1 MLLHLAGQ
9 CTAPAYSSLP
19 MQEKS
24 GKCYGTEHTKRQP
37 LPKCEKETLP
47 VTYSNVLAVAGAA
60 AANLLAAQEKNG
72 SAETF
77 SHINTTARADLE
89 ESRIL

>member
-1 MLLHLAGQ
+1 M
-9 CTAPAYSSLP
+9 
-19 MQEKS
+19 
-24 GKCYGTEHTKRQP
+24 
-37 LPKCEKETLP
+37 
-47 VTYSNVLAVAGAA
+47 TYSIVLAVAAA
-60 AANLLAAQEKNG
+60 AAAAAQEKKG

>member
-1 MLLHLAGQ
+1 
-9 CTAPAYSSLP
+9 
-19 MQEKS
+19 
-24 GKCYGTEHTKRQP
+24 
-37 LPKCEKETLP
+37 
-47 VTYSNVLAVAGAA
+47 VTYSIVLAVAVAA
-60 AANLLAAQEKNG
+60 AANLLAAQDKKG

>member
-1 MLLHLAGQ
+1 MELNTPNANPFQ
-9 CTAPAYSSLP
+9 TERKKMCP
-19 MQEKS
+19 M
-24 GKCYGTEHTKRQP
+24 
-37 LPKCEKETLP
+37 
-47 VTYSNVLAVAGAA
+47 TYSMVLAVAAAAAA

-77 SHINTTARADLE
+77 SHINAPARADLE

>member
-1 MLLHLAGQ
+1 MF
-9 CTAPAYSSLP
+9 P
-19 MQEKS
+19 M
-24 GKCYGTEHTKRQP
+24 
-37 LPKCEKETLP
+37 
-47 VTYSNVLAVAGAA
+47 TYSMALAVAAAA

-77 SHINTTARADLE
+77 SHINATARADLE

>member
-1 MLLHLAGQ
+1 MELNTPNANPFQ
-9 CTAPAYSSLP
+9 IERKKMFP
-19 MQEKS
+19 M
-24 GKCYGTEHTKRQP
+24 
-37 LPKCEKETLP
+37 
-47 VTYSNVLAVAGAA
+47 TYSMVLAVAAAA

-77 SHINTTARADLE
+77 SHINATARADLE

>member
-1 MLLHLAGQ
+1 MELNTPNANPFQ
-9 CTAPAYSSLP
+9 TERKKMCP
-19 MQEKS
+19 M
-24 GKCYGTEHTKRQP
+24 
-37 LPKCEKETLP
+37 
-47 VTYSNVLAVAGAA
+47 TYSMVLAVAAAAAAA

-77 SHINTTARADLE
+77 SHINATARADLE